1 MSTITVTA
9 DVDVPTSTVGIGTT
23 GGTSDLS
30 VDGGVGVGTYAT
42 LPGGISSGQMAT
54 DELTVGTDTQHNGNS
69 VMTIEGSSYLRNIEH
84 SMTEISGSTVTID
97 WQTTDTQ
104 YDTYVLTNTGS
115 ITVNMNYMT
124 NSNMEFY
131 NGRYFKLLKNDGN
144 ATITVNTYTDNT
156 TTPTSIIIHEGSAL
170 SSTHSYGKHHSFLT
184 FIIAGFSGGSH
195 VLHSEG

>member
-42 LPGGISSGQMAT
+42 LPGGISSGQIAT

-69 VMTIEGSSYLRNIEH
+69 IVTVEGSTFLGNIEH
-84 SMTEISGSTVTID
+84 SVTEISGSTVTID

-115 ITVNMNYMT
+115 ITINLNYLSD
-124 NSNMEFY
+124 SNMEFY
-131 NGRYFKLLKNDGN
+131 SGRRFKILKNGPTATVTLN
-144 ATITVNTYTDNT
+144 AYTDNS
-156 TTPTSIIIHEGSAL
+156 TTPQSVIIHEGSSP
-170 SSTHSYGKHHSFLT
+170 SSTCSYGKHHSFLT
-184 FIIAGFSGGSH
+184 YIIAGFSGGSH
-195 VLHSEG
+195 VIHSQG